1 RFSTQT
7 RKNPEMTVPIS
18 FYGRIIL
25 VETESRME
33 RKKRELKQHIL
44 EVCER
49 LFVFE
54 KSFENVT
61 MREIARRAEVSV
73 GTLYVYYKT
82 KEDILATILSEFLT
96 RHMQMMR
103 SAVQDKDTGIDK
115 LTAILDYFGEMTA
128 DPYVTVF
135 TRIQFSNNA
144 VPKIVKTES
153 FIKTRILLGDLV
165 DLIEDILIAGQ
176 NDKTL
181 LLSDSPKVA
190 ASVLMRLI
198 ISIFQT
204 SGLDQMSVM
213 PLIREPLDSDPV
225 AAFLVLKKYL
235 IRSFKS

>member
-1 RFSTQT
+1 
-7 RKNPEMTVPIS
+7 
-18 FYGRIIL
+18 
-25 VETESRME
+25 
-33 RKKRELKQHIL
+33 
-44 EVCER
+44 
-49 LFVFE
+49 
-54 KSFENVT
+54 
-61 MREIARRAEVSV
+61 
-73 GTLYVYYKT
+73 
-82 KEDILATILSEFLT
+82 
-96 RHMQMMR
+96 MQMMR